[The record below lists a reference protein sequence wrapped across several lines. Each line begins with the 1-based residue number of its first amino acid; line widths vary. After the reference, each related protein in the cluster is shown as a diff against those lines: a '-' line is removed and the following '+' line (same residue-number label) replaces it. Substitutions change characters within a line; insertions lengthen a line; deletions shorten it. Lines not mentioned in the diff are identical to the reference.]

1 MRDPYAILGVR
12 RNAGQDEIKAAW
24 RSVAKAVHPDHN
36 QDDPLA
42 TQRFAEAGK
51 AYELL
56 RDPVLRS
63 RYDRVRREAELR
75 RMEAMKQKMRGPE
88 PAEEPVDAETAEEAI
103 SRIFG
108 VEPQAQPSPSKPKAA
123 PQRPVDKGEAPAD
136 TRTEAVADSKREEA
150 SRLEATAL
158 RRSAAPAADL
168 VAAIVRRIRGRI
180 AKPAEKVPDLAVDV
194 NVSIEQVVNR
204 ARLSV
209 ELPDGETVKL
219 SIPPGTTDGQAIR
232 LKEQG
237 YRVTGMARGDVLA
250 TLRIN
255 QEGPFRTQ
263 GLDLVTTLPLDL
275 EDAVLGCDTVLE
287 TPSGS
292 VTVTVPAWSGS
303 DKVIRIAGA
312 GLRGADGEA
321 GDLLVELRLML
332 REKPDDKVT
341 DLMRSLRHGLYL

>member
-12 RNAGQDEIKAAW
+12 RNAGPDEIKAAW

-88 PAEEPVDAETAEEAI
+88 PAEEAVDAETAEEAI

-108 VEPQAQPSPSKPKAA
+108 VEPQPAPSPSKQRTASA
-123 PQRPVDKGEAPAD
+123 RPVEKGEPPMD
-136 TRTEAVADSKREEA
+136 TRPEATADSKREEA
-150 SRLEATAL
+150 SRFEATAI

-180 AKPAEKVPDLAVDV
+180 AKPVEKVPDLAIDV

-204 ARLSV
+204 ARVSV

-219 SIPPGTTDGQAIR
+219 SIPPGATDGQAIR

-255 QEGPFRTQ
+255 QEGSFRTQ
-263 GLDLVTTLPLDL
+263 GLDLVTSLPLDL
-275 EDAVLGCDTVLE
+275 EDAVLGCDSVVE
-287 TPSGS
+287 TPNGP

>member
-108 VEPQAQPSPSKPKAA
+108 VEPQAAPSPSKPRAA
-123 PQRPVDKGEAPAD
+123 SARPVEKGEPPTD
-136 TRTEAVADSKREEA
+136 TRPQATADSKREDA
-150 SRLEATAL
+150 SRFDATVV

-168 VAAIVRRIRGRI
+168 VAAIVRRIRGRV
-180 AKPAEKVPDLAVDV
+180 AKTAEKVPDLAVDV

-204 ARLSV
+204 ARVSI
-209 ELPDGETVKL
+209 ELPEGETVKL
-219 SIPPGTTDGQAIR
+219 SIPPGATDGQAIR

-237 YRVTGMARGDVLA
+237 YRMTGMARGDVLA

-275 EDAVLGCDTVLE
+275 EDAVLGCDSVVE
-287 TPSGS
+287 TPNGP

-312 GLRGADGEA
+312 GLRSADGEA

-332 REKPDDKVT
+332 RENPDDKVT

>member
-36 QDDPLA
+36 QADPLA

-75 RMEAMKQKMRGPE
+75 RMEALKQKMRGPE

-108 VEPQAQPSPSKPKAA
+108 VEPQAAPSAAKPKAA
-123 PQRPVDKGEAPAD
+123 PQRPVEKSEPPAD
-136 TRTEAVADSKREEA
+136 TRP
-150 SRLEATAL
+150 EATAASKPEEAV
-158 RRSAAPAADL
+158 RFEATTVQRSAAPAADL

-180 AKPAEKVPDLAVDV
+180 AKPAEKVPDLSVDV
-194 NVSIEQVVNR
+194 NVSLEQVVSR
-204 ARLSV
+204 ARVSV
-209 ELPDGETVKL
+209 ELPDGETVKF
-219 SIPPGTTDGQAIR
+219 SIPPGATDGQAIR

-275 EDAVLGCDTVLE
+275 EDAVLGCDTVVE
-287 TPSGS
+287 TPSGPA
-292 VTVTVPAWSGS
+292 TVTVPAWSGS
-303 DKVIRIAGA
+303 DKVIRVAGA

>member
-88 PAEEPVDAETAEEAI
+88 PAEEPIDAETAEEAI

-108 VEPQAQPSPSKPKAA
+108 VEPQAASASSKPKPASA
-123 PQRPVDKGEAPAD
+123 RPADKGEPPAD
-136 TRTEAVADSKREEA
+136 MRPEAAAEPKREES
-150 SRLEATAL
+150 SRFDPLVV

-168 VAAIVRRIRGRI
+168 VAAIVRRIRGRV
-180 AKPAEKVPDLAVDV
+180 AKTAEKVPDLAIDVD
-194 NVSIEQVVNR
+194 VSIEQIINR
-204 ARLSV
+204 ARVSV
-209 ELPDGETVKL
+209 ELPDGETAKL
-219 SIPPGTTDGQAIR
+219 SIPSGAIDGQSIR

-237 YRVTGMARGDVLA
+237 YRVTGMARGDVVA
-250 TLRIN
+250 TLRVN
-255 QEGPFRTQ
+255 QEGAFRTQ
-263 GLDLVTTLPLDL
+263 GLNLVTTLPLDL
-275 EDAVLGCDTVLE
+275 QDAVLGCETAIE
-287 TPSGS
+287 TPNGP
-292 VTVTVPAWSGS
+292 VAVTVPAWSGS
-303 DKVIRIAGA
+303 DKLIRIAGA

-332 REKPDDKVT
+332 REKPDDKIT

>member
-36 QDDPLA
+36 HDDPLA

-88 PAEEPVDAETAEEAI
+88 PAEQPIDAETAEEAI

-108 VEPQAQPSPSKPKAA
+108 VEPQAAPSPSKPKTAYA
-123 PQRPVDKGEAPAD
+123 RPVEKGEPPAD
-136 TRTEAVADSKREEA
+136 TGPEATADSKREEA
-150 SRLEATAL
+150 SKFEATAF

-168 VAAIVRRIRGRI
+168 VAAIVRRIRGRV
-180 AKPAEKVPDLAVDV
+180 AKTAEKVPDLAVDV
-194 NVSIEQVVNR
+194 HVSIEQVVNR
-204 ARLSV
+204 ARVSV
-209 ELPDGETVKL
+209 ELPDGETVRF
-219 SIPPGTTDGQAIR
+219 SIPPGATDGQAMR

-255 QEGPFRTQ
+255 QEGPVRTQ
-263 GLDLVTTLPLDL
+263 GFDLVTTLPLDL
-275 EDAVLGCDTVLE
+275 EDAVLGCDTVVE
-287 TPSGS
+287 TPNGP

-312 GLRGADGEA
+312 GLRDADGEA

-332 REKPDDKVT
+332 REKPDDKIT